1 MKKSILFVGLLGTLF
16 LAACSNSTKTT
27 EAGNEE
33 VAAQSTEEATSYTVN
48 ASESSVKWLGA
59 KLFDTKHTGTVA
71 VKEGELSVVNG
82 FIQSGKFVIDMTTI
96 TETNNDNAEMAGKLV
111 GHLKSGD
118 FFQVDSF
125 PTASFEVVS
134 VNGNTIT
141 GNLTIK
147 GITKSIE
154 IPADVQIAENRLTAS
169 SSFTINR
176 NDWGI
181 TWGSAAQP
189 IDFLKDNLIK
199 EEIQFDINLVAT
211 N

>member
-1 MKKSILFVGLLGTLF
+1 
-16 LAACSNSTKTT
+16 
-27 EAGNEE
+27 
-33 VAAQSTEEATSYTVN
+33 
-48 ASESSVKWLGA
+48 
-59 KLFDTKHTGTVA
+59 
-71 VKEGELSVVNG
+71 
-82 FIQSGKFVIDMTTI
+82 
-96 TETNNDNAEMAGKLV
+96 MAGKLV

-125 PTASFEVVS
+125 PTATFEVVS